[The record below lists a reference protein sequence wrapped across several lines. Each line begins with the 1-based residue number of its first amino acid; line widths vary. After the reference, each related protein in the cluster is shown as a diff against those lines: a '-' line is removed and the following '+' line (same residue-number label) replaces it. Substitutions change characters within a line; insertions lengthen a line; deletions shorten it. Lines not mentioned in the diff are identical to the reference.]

1 QLTLLTHAKENLR
14 STLSQ
19 QTLEVDHLKGEF
31 KEGLQNII
39 QKLGIEE
46 SGGIKKPADVA
57 GLLLVLEKSIQG
69 IVLDREN
76 TRFKLVETQK
86 VAKDL
91 SSCLKILFKVGQV
104 PVGKL
109 VPSAA
114 QMRSLRKGSNDQLA
128 ITNDSKSHM
137 FKSLNT
143 SGLVPVQGK
152 MIADRVDGICT
163 IFHRLDLQS
172 SFLGLAQD
180 LMYLVT

>member
-1 QLTLLTHAKENLR
+1 MALLTHAKEDLR

-46 SGGIKKPADVA
+46 SGGIKKPVDVA

-91 SSCLKILFKVGQV
+91 SSKVKLLEDVIQSRTGGPDTIQERGVFEAPSLTAGSEISEVDEQACVINICLSSLFV
-104 PVGKL
+104 P
-109 VPSAA
+109 
-114 QMRSLRKGSNDQLA
+114 
-128 ITNDSKSHM
+128 
-137 FKSLNT
+137 
-143 SGLVPVQGK
+143 
-152 MIADRVDGICT
+152 
-163 IFHRLDLQS
+163 
-172 SFLGLAQD
+172 
-180 LMYLVT
+180 